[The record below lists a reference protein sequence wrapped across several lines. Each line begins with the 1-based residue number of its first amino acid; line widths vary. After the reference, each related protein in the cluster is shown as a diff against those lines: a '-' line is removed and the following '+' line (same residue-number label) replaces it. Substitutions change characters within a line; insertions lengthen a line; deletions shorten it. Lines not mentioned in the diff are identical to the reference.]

1 VNQHTIVRVYDETI
15 SIVDAKWKKGAYHFS
30 MPVTCET
37 LQEAHL
43 YLASKKN
50 IHLLFFTDDIV
61 EESIT
66 LPAVV
71 KNEAT
76 LLSALTVKIH
86 DERLINQKLIFNKF
100 RTLLDSTGESA
111 THRYEGLYEKDIL
124 SAIAYIPH
132 LEHLK
137 HVTTE
142 RYALFSI
149 SEKALSGKNY
159 LCAYAQEDKN
169 LIIAVSNGE
178 LLFSRMGMIQGED
191 SGEKFADQINDIG
204 RTLAYAH
211 QQYRE
216 ANFECILICG
226 IIADAEIVP
235 IQLQAMT
242 GLNVTVIAP
251 SLLSKGLARNTS
263 QDYILE
269 LGMLYLDEIKNFL
282 PDRVKAAREFY
293 LGRTITMAIAFIF
306 MLAGLYQSAAAYTAY
321 QESLDEHDRIETKL
335 FQTLRHTQTLD
346 EAQLQE
352 IVSQLKSSTPLHHH
366 LIDDV
371 IIFDPVLQLLKP
383 HSVAFEEKA
392 GKGKLTMV
400 FKHEYKT
407 LLDLYLFEKKFKQT
421 VLGINSPLQKLA
433 SSYKIDYNTLV
444 FESAL
449 TMGETEQAAP
459 PPRRRHKQ

>member
-1 VNQHTIVRVYDETI
+1 
-15 SIVDAKWKKGAYHFS
+15 
-30 MPVTCET
+30 
-37 LQEAHL
+37 
-43 YLASKKN
+43 
-50 IHLLFFTDDIV
+50 
-61 EESIT
+61 
-66 LPAVV
+66 
-71 KNEAT
+71 
-76 LLSALTVKIH
+76 
-86 DERLINQKLIFNKF
+86 
-100 RTLLDSTGESA
+100 
-111 THRYEGLYEKDIL
+111 
-124 SAIAYIPH
+124 
-132 LEHLK
+132 
-137 HVTTE
+137 
-142 RYALFSI
+142 
-149 SEKALSGKNY
+149 
-159 LCAYAQEDKN
+159 
-169 LIIAVSNGE
+169 
-178 LLFSRMGMIQGED
+178 
-191 SGEKFADQINDIG
+191 
-204 RTLAYAH
+204 
-211 QQYRE
+211 
-216 ANFECILICG
+216 
-226 IIADAEIVP
+226 
-235 IQLQAMT
+235 
-242 GLNVTVIAP
+242 
-251 SLLSKGLARNTS
+251 
-263 QDYILE
+263 
-269 LGMLYLDEIKNFL
+269 
-282 PDRVKAAREFY
+282 
-293 LGRTITMAIAFIF
+293 MAIAFIF